1 MKYMEQCQFLGIEI
15 IDNQHVEL
23 IDKGNNLIKILETK
37 GSQDEVLKNYNDFI
51 KVIENHFLTE
61 EELFRT
67 FDYKEAKRHIEMH
80 RFFLEAI
87 LEPKKIFAESD
98 VELSTYVIN
107 FLNQWAKNHITSFDL
122 DFANEYKKFKKM

>member
-1 MKYMEQCQFLGIEI
+1 MKYMEQCQLLGIEI
-15 IDNQHVEL
+15 IDKQHVEL
-23 IDKGNNLIKILETK
+23 INKGDNLIKLLESQ
-37 GSQDEVLKNYNDFI
+37 GSQDEILTNYNDFI
-51 KVIENHFLTE
+51 KVIQNHFLTE

-80 RFFLEAI
+80 RFFLEAL
-87 LEPKKIFAESD
+87 LEPKKNFVEFD
-98 VELSTYVIN
+98 KELSIYVIN